1 MIQIATVV
9 CLAAFASAEAEVD
22 AWYHPYYN
30 WNMMN
35 GNNMNVMGYMMDKD
49 GKMYHMDSTGI
60 KEGFRYGNYGKRSAD
75 AEPEADA
82 DADAYYGPYSSNWN
96 MNNWMSYNM
105 YNNMNN
111 YMYSNMNYMNRP
123 SYTEYR
129 TFYHKRSADAEPE
142 AFYGPYSYSS
152 FGYNWPRNYNYMSY
166 MNRPYHQFSSYRY
179 HF

>member
-1 MIQIATVV
+1 
-9 CLAAFASAEAEVD
+9 
-22 AWYHPYYN
+22 
-30 WNMMN
+30 
-35 GNNMNVMGYMMDKD
+35 
-49 GKMYHMDSTGI
+49 
-60 KEGFRYGNYGKRSAD
+60 
-75 AEPEADA
+75 
-82 DADAYYGPYSSNWN
+82 
-96 MNNWMSYNM
+96 
-105 YNNMNN
+105 
-111 YMYSNMNYMNRP
+111 MNYMNRP